1 MLKSQATKE
10 DFSLLAKKEPEKRL
24 LLSLQKKAG
33 RGATGRIT
41 VRHRGGGAKRLY
53 RIIDFG
59 QEKINIKGKVA
70 ALEYDP
76 FRTAFIVL
84 IQYEDGDK
92 RYIIAPQGLQVGDEV
107 ICQESAQLKVGNRM
121 KLKNIQVGTQVYN
134 IEIDPG
140 RGGKLVK
147 SAGASARVL
156 AHEGKYAQ
164 LEMPSTEV
172 RKILQECFATIGQVS
187 RAEHKYVKLGKA
199 GRMRHLGIRPTV
211 RGTAMNP
218 PDHPHGGGE
227 GKTPIGLKYPKTPWG
242 KPARGVKTRRR
253 RKWTD
258 KYIISRRRK
267 K

>member
-1 MLKSQATKE
+1 MLKSQATKK
-10 DFSLLAKKEPEKRL
+10 DFSLLTKKEPEKRL
-24 LLSLQKKAG
+24 LLRLQEKAG
-33 RGATGRIT
+33 RGNLGRIT
-41 VRHRGGGAKRLY
+41 VRHQGGGAKRLY

-59 QEKINIKGKVA
+59 QVKIDIKGKVI

-76 FRTAFIVL
+76 FRTSFIALV
-84 IQYEDGDK
+84 QYDDGDK
-92 RYIIAPQGLQVGDEV
+92 RYVIAPQGLKVGDEV
-107 ICQESAQLKVGNRM
+107 ICQESAQLKIGNRM

-156 AHEGKYAQ
+156 ANEGKYTQ

-172 RKILQECFATIGQVS
+172 RKVLQECFASIGTVS
-187 RAEHKYVKLGKA
+187 NAEHKYMKLGKA
-199 GRMRHLGIRPTV
+199 GRMRHKGIRPTV

-218 PDHPHGGGE
+218 VDHPHGGGE

-242 KPARGVKTRRR
+242 KIARGVHTRKRVR
-253 RKWTD
+253 TD
-258 KYIISRRRK
+258 KFIIQRRRK